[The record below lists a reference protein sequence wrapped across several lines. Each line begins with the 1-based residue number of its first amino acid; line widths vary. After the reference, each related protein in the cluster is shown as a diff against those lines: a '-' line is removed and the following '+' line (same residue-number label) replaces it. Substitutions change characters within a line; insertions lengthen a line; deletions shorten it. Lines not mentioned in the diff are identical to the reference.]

1 LTLLSS
7 LLIASN
13 TVCGIDEVL
22 GGLRV
27 PLVTVALGSFS
38 VAVELLLFGVLADAV
53 FVLGLVFG
61 AGFFAVAFFAVV
73 GFFVIFAMIGLLVF
87 LAEQLSA
94 FLHSFFLYFYAD
106 DAYKRK

>member
-38 VAVELLLFGVLADAV
+38 VETDALGFGFALVV
-53 FVLGLVFG
+53 FA
-61 AGFFAVAFFAVV
+61 AGFAFAFAVV
-73 GFFVIFAMIGLLVF
+73 FFVTFFAILFSLCFLVIGSSCLLPKSYS
-87 LAEQLSA
+87 LLKSPE
-94 FLHSFFLYFYAD
+94 
-106 DAYKRK
+106 DAGRVES